1 MICTICGKI
10 VRDMRKHKLV
20 HSGEKPF
27 QCDRC
32 SYRCS
37 RSGTLRRHMATHL
50 NSTDPVPPAQAQVKT
65 ETDNMMVSSNVL
77 EQQPSLDTTT
87 PQASLDTTEHVSN
100 TLQLEQ
106 QIPIHIAHHEATDL
120 PQPKFIELSTQQ
132 LAQHLPPHSTY
143 GNTVQATLPT
153 VTYREFKFQ

>member
-1 MICTICGKI
+1 
-10 VRDMRKHKLV
+10 
-20 HSGEKPF
+20 
-27 QCDRC
+27 
-32 SYRCS
+32 
-37 RSGTLRRHMATHL
+37 MATHL
-50 NSTDPVPPAQAQVKT
+50 NSNDPVPPAQAQVKT

-87 PQASLDTTEHVSN
+87 PQLDTTEHVSN

>member
-37 RSGTLRRHMATHL
+37 RSGTLKRHMATHL
-50 NSTDPVPPAQAQVKT
+50 NSGTDQGPVKAEDSSVL
-65 ETDNMMVSSNVL
+65 SSNPTMVL
-77 EQQPSLDTTT
+77 EQQSAMETAQVSLETSSD
-87 PQASLDTTEHVSN
+87 QQN
-100 TLQLEQ
+100 LQLEQ

-120 PQPKFIELSTQQ
+120 PEPKFIELSTQQ
-132 LAQHLPPHSTY
+132 LAQHLPTHSY
-143 GNTVQATLPT
+143 ATVASLPT
-153 VTYREFKFQ
+153 VTYRDFKFQ